1 MDPITLIVTALA
13 AGSGEGALEAL
24 KDDVKDAIKAAY
36 ETLRGLV
43 RNRVCDQPGAE
54 LVLARYEDEPGTWE
68 TPLAK
73 MLHDTGAAVDA
84 NLLAVAHALLELV
97 DAVGTAEGKYDV
109 TISGSRASRSATT
122 TSRSTA
128 SVPEIQAGGGR
139 LADARREA
147 AQRGDHP
154 ARLGW

>member
-13 AGSGEGALEAL
+13 AGAGEGALEAL
-24 KDDVKDAIKAAY
+24 EDDVKDAIKAAY

-54 LVLARYEDEPGTWE
+54 LVLAQYEDDPGPWE

-73 MLHDTGAAVDA
+73 MLHDAGAAVDA

-109 TISGSRASRSATT
+109 TISGS
-122 TSRSTA
+122 
-128 SVPEIQAGGGR
+128 Q
-139 LADARREA
+139 
-147 AQRGDHP
+147 P
-154 ARLGW
+154 A

>member
-1 MDPITLIVTALA
+1 MDPVTLIVTALA

-24 KDDVKDAIKAAY
+24 EDDVKDAIKAAY
-36 ETLRGLV
+36 ATLRGLV

-54 LVLARYEDEPGTWE
+54 LVLAQYEDDPGTWE

-97 DAVGTAEGKYDV
+97 DATGAAEGKYDV
-109 TISGSRASRSATT
+109 TTGSN
-122 TSRSTA
+122 
-128 SVPEIQAGGGR
+128 
-139 LADARREA
+139 
-147 AQRGDHP
+147 P
-154 ARLGW
+154 ARLAIRGRRRSAYAYGNFSSVMTTLLSGLPRFIPT

>member
-13 AGSGEGALEAL
+13 AGSGESALEAL

-36 ETLRGLV
+36 ATLRGLV
-43 RNRVCDQPGAE
+43 RNRVRDQPGAE

-109 TISGSRASRSATT
+109 TTESN
-122 TSRSTA
+122 
-128 SVPEIQAGGGR
+128 
-139 LADARREA
+139 
-147 AQRGDHP
+147 P
-154 ARLGW
+154 ARLDIPGRTGRRPQRPVQRRRTPTATSHQL